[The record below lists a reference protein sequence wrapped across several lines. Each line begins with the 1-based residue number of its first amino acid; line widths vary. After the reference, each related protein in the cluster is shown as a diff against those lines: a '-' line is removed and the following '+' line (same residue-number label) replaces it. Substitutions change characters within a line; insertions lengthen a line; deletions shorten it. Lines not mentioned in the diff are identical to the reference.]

1 MKDIFHEI
9 HITVEHKES
18 FEEDCKSI
26 CVKPIIIEMSS
37 EIPNHSMTSSTLKN
51 NSDKEAMDYATGLK
65 ETLESK
71 GYTVTR
77 VKIET
82 VPWHKDASDPYLNQY
97 FEAHFAVE
105 GFISDENLK
114 KLKLH
119 KSRNLLKKS
128 TGSVQML
135 TFRIY
140 NINDSIFKEVV
151 DNLILKLEGLN
162 VKVIKT
168 IREFAIYDSN
178 TSLDNQWLAL

>member
-1 MKDIFHEI
+1 MEDIFHEI
-9 HITVEHKES
+9 HITVDHKDS
-18 FEEDCKSI
+18 FEEDCKNLN
-26 CVKPIIIEMSS
+26 VKPIIIEMSS
-37 EIPNHSMTSSTLKN
+37 KIPTHSMTSSTLKN
-51 NSDKEAMDYATGLK
+51 MSDRDVMINAQALGDSLK
-65 ETLESK
+65 SL
-71 GYTVTR
+71 GYDVQR
-77 VKIET
+77 IKIET
-82 VPWHKDASDPYLNQY
+82 VPWHPMAQIPSNFQY